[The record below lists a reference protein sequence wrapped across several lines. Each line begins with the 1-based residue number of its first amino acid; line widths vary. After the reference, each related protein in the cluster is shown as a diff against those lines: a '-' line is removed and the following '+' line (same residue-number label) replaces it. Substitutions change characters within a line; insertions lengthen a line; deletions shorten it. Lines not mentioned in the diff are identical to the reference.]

1 MVGPAITGPV
11 PRAIRIGATADA
23 ASALSTSAAGEDAG
37 LLGRVT
43 AASFRDIWV
52 APASPTWWQDVT
64 YVAPPPGIVVDEPLI
79 VEVNVTDSRGA
90 PLIDA
95 LVEVTWDLGKERILT
110 SSRTNALGRATTR
123 RLIPVDCKGKRCV
136 VAVRV
141 ARDDLERLAY
151 SAFIPQ

>member
-1 MVGPAITGPV
+1 
-11 PRAIRIGATADA
+11 
-23 ASALSTSAAGEDAG
+23 
-37 LLGRVT
+37 
-43 AASFRDIWV
+43 
-52 APASPTWWQDVT
+52 
-64 YVAPPPGIVVDEPLI
+64 VVDEPLI
-79 VEVNVTDSRGA
+79 VEVNATDSRGV

-95 LVEVTWDLGKERILT
+95 LVEVTWDLGKERVLT

-123 RLIPVDCKGKRCV
+123 RLIPAACKGKRCV